1 MQIFVE
7 DEELEQTERL
17 ATQVLEAHQASQ
29 QGREQEGEAVERQ
42 PVEGQ
47 LREEEPVQAAQV
59 GQAVHPHREPSDSSI
74 ESSFGSPVWSSLFS
88 SSPVQSQDLGPAASV
103 AAATCAS
110 AAAAGAWGQPATAGP
125 GVWPSG
131 TVAAEAW
138 GQPATADLGAA
149 VAGDSSTSASAVTG
163 TWAWACDWP
172 SYWQKRMT
180 LKYFCF

>member
-1 MQIFVE
+1 MNIMIDE
-7 DEELEQTERL
+7 EELEQSERL
-17 ATQVLEAHQASQ
+17 ATRVLEAHQAIQ
-29 QGREQEGEAVERQ
+29 QAPEQEGQAVERQ
-42 PVEGQ
+42 AVEGQ
-47 LREEEPVQAAQV
+47 LREEEPAQAAQV
-59 GQAVHPHREPSDSSI
+59 GQAAHPHREPSDSSI
-74 ESSFGSPVWSSLFS
+74 ESSFGSPVWSSLFC
-88 SSPVQSQDLGPAASV
+88 SSPAQSQDLGPAASV
-103 AAATCAS
+103 AAASCAS

-131 TVAAEAW
+131 TAAAEAW

-149 VAGDSSTSASAVTG
+149 VAWASSTSASAATG